1 VPAEGIHLTA
11 LREAMAAPALGAA
24 ARRRIARHEDAA
36 RLGALLVDLPYFD
49 RYLGEVVRYLAG
61 VAARPSPW
69 GARLHEGGAVALM
82 RALLAVAR
90 VDPDPRIGAIA
101 LGLASHVAIDRALH
115 PLVNALARAHPHGDH
130 GSSHREVEKFQSIC
144 FHEAYLG
151 RDLMGQPGIRH
162 HLTIH
167 LAGTLD
173 DAAIARPLQAAFTR
187 AFGHAPTVR
196 ELARLGRG
204 YRSHTRLLGS
214 PLGRRIAPPAAK
226 EAARPRYLHGGWGA
240 FAEHLAAAIDASL
253 AVIDAAADVLDAV
266 AGDLEAA
273 GDALT
278 RVFPA
283 GTIDPAG
290 DDVDL
295 GRRFV
300 VALPRG
306 DAKAAR
312 ATVSASE

>member
-173 DAAIARPLQAAFTR
+173 DAAIARPLQVTRRPYASWRASAAVTGR
-187 AFGHAPTVR
+187 TPGCS
-196 ELARLGRG
+196 AR
-204 YRSHTRLLGS
+204 RSGGGS
-214 PLGRRIAPPAAK
+214 RRRRRR
-226 EAARPRYLHGGWGA
+226 RPRGPATCTAGGA
-240 FAEHLAAAIDASL
+240 RSPS
-253 AVIDAAADVLDAV
+253 
-266 AGDLEAA
+266 
-273 GDALT
+273 T
-278 RVFPA
+278 SP
-283 GTIDPAG
+283 
-290 DDVDL
+290 
-295 GRRFV
+295 
-300 VALPRG
+300 PRSTP
-306 DAKAAR
+306 R
-312 ATVSASE
+312 WP